1 MEKSTVKLNDTL
13 KNNPNETEIFYK
25 TKGEITR

>member
-1 MEKSTVKLNDTL
+1 MEKTITKLNDTL

-25 TKGEITR
+25 TKGEIIR